1 MKARAAKL
9 PWRIF
14 VLGLL
19 LAVLAGCATPQRS
32 ATPSAPGVQ
41 AWTGRLALTVEG
53 SQRQSFSAGFELK
66 GAAEG
71 GELTLFNPLGGT
83 AAVLAWTPGTARLRT
98 GSDIREFA
106 SLDALV
112 TEVTGAPIPVA
123 ALFDWMSGKATEVPG
138 WQVDVSQ
145 VAQGRLRAQ
154 RTAPPP
160 AADLRVAF
168 ER

>member
-1 MKARAAKL
+1 MTRA
-9 PWRIF
+9 WRW
-14 VLGLL
+14 LGLALL
-19 LAVLAGCATPQRS
+19 LAVLAGCATPRR
-32 ATPSAPGVQ
+32 AEAPPGVQ
-41 AWTGRLALTVEG
+41 VWSGRLALNVDG
-53 SQRQSFSAGFELK
+53 AQPFSAGFELK
-66 GAAEG
+66 GEPAT

-83 AAVLAWTPGTARLRT
+83 AGVLTWAPGSATLRT
-98 GSDIREFA
+98 GRETRQFD
-106 SLDALV
+106 SLEALAK
-112 TEVTGAPIPVA
+112 EVTGTPLPIA
-123 ALFDWMSGKATEVPG
+123 ALFDWLQGRATDVPG